1 MTRAAAL
8 SLLAFS
14 VAIGIASRKLPL
26 GVALWDK
33 SLGDVLYAVAMTA
46 LFAGLRPRAPAL
58 RTGALAFAAC
68 LAIEVFQLT
77 GLPAHAPRLL
87 RFVLGTTFAWHDVG
101 CYAVGAGVVSVV
113 AESRSWRHGWVMRA
127 LTLVGCGLLAGA
139 AFVAS
144 CKSSGE
150 SGSGASSGAS
160 SGTPAP
166 GPTATPTATPEP
178 DPPFDN
184 GGRVCTGVTRS
195 TAPDEAEAIT
205 FPAELRPAAGLTL
218 EAIARVPS
226 ARHIAALANGDLLVG
241 TNGSDVYLVPHA
253 DAPKAG
259 TATIF
264 ATLEDAPVH
273 GVTFHEPTC
282 AVYIAGQTEIH
293 RFPYTDATTRVE
305 PREPIARVR
314 PEGKGG
320 HTTTSVAVAGGYL
333 YASVGSTCNACDET
347 DPTRATVQRMG
358 LDGSGMTTYAKRIRN
373 PIALT
378 THPETKTLWAGVA
391 GQDGLPEGHPY
402 EFFDAITAHPPV
414 ADYGWPYC
422 EENRKAYTGG
432 VDCSQVV
439 VPRVVL
445 PAYSTLV
452 GAVFYPKAQ
461 AGANALPDTYKGGVF
476 LVARGAWHQ
485 FEGRFYSPP
494 RVAFVR
500 MNGDT
505 PEVPV
510 DWADPSK
517 QWQEVVSGFESA
529 DGTERYGRPT
539 GIAVG
544 RDGSLFVA
552 DDTNSLVYRIRPAR

>member
-1 MTRAAAL
+1 MSRAVAL

-14 VAIGIASRKLPL
+14 IAIGLASRKLPL
-26 GVALWDK
+26 GVAVWDK

-46 LFAGLRPRAPAL
+46 LLAVLRPGMRAF

-68 LAIEVFQLT
+68 LAIELFQLT
-77 GLPAHAPRLL
+77 GLPARAPSLL

-101 CYAVGAGVVSVV
+101 CYALGAAVVSVV
-113 AESRSWRHGWVMRA
+113 AESRSWRHGWVMRGLA
-127 LTLVGCGLLAGA
+127 FVGSCLLVGA

-150 SGSGASSGAS
+150 SGSSSGGS
-160 SGTPAP
+160 SGSPAP
-166 GPTATPTATPEP
+166 NPASPTATVEPVP

-195 TAPDEAEAIT
+195 TAPDETDAIAL
-205 FPAELRPAAGLTL
+205 PPQLVPAAGFTL
-218 EAIARVPS
+218 EAIARVPA

-241 TNGSDVYLVPHA
+241 TNGSNVYLVPHA
-253 DAPKAG
+253 DTPKAG
-259 TATIF
+259 KATVF
-264 ATLEDAPVH
+264 TTLQDAPVH

-282 AVYIAGQTEIH
+282 AVYVAGQTEIH
-293 RFPYTDATTRVE
+293 RVPYDDTTTTAE
-305 PREPIARVR
+305 LGEPIARVR

-333 YASVGSTCNACDET
+333 FASVGSTCNDCDET
-347 DPTRATVQRMG
+347 DPTRATVQRMA

-402 EFFDAITAHPPV
+402 EFFDAISAHPPV
-414 ADYGWPYC
+414 ADYGWPHC

-432 VDCSQVV
+432 TDCSQVV

-452 GAVFYPKAQ
+452 GAAFYPKAQ
-461 AGANALPDTYKGGVF
+461 AGANALPDAYKGGVF
-476 LVARGAWHQ
+476 IVARGAWHQ
-485 FEGRFYSPP
+485 FEGKFYSPP
-494 RVAFVR
+494 RVVFVR

-517 QWQEVVSGFESA
+517 QWREIVSGFESA
-529 DGTERYGRPT
+529 DRTERYGRPT

-552 DDTNSLVYRIRPAR
+552 DDTNGLVYRIRPAR